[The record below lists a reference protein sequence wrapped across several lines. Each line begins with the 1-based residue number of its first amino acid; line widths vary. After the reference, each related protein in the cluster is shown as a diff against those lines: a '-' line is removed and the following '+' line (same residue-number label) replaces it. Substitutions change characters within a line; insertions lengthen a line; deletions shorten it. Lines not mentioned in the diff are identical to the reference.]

1 MDKLFTELRFKK
13 SDEIHDSGFRCI
25 EVYGYNQF
33 TKEDPVLLSLGAD
46 IIHIPVDKYASG
58 EMNDLSSGLLVK
70 LAIDIPGDAD
80 YFRLFLKD
88 GSYRIKSDGLP
99 VSDFMFSI
107 VKVGEVS

>member
-33 TKEDPVLLSLGAD
+33 TEAEPVLLSLGAD
-46 IIHIPVDKYASG
+46 IIHIPVDKYARG
-58 EMNDLSSGLLVK
+58 EINDLSSSLMGK
-70 LAIDIPGDAD
+70 LAIDIPGGAD
-80 YFRLFLKD
+80 YFRLFLND
-88 GSYRIKSDGLP
+88 GSYRIKADGLP